1 MQKKRRQKGRKRGE
15 KEKGKKKDKVKKNIG
30 MLDNKIKIEIH
41 KI

>member
-1 MQKKRRQKGRKRGE
+1 MERKRREERGE